1 MNSPP
6 TTSRET
12 AEVGSAVHPGPD
24 PPRARRPAGAGG
36 PRVPGPQP
44 VTDRLHIG
52 RWRPTTR
59 VRFLV
64 LAIVVI
70 LVAFA
75 GLALGS
81 VRLPLPEVIAAL
93 TGNPADET
101 TNIILQ
107 DVRGPRTIT
116 ALLVGAAL
124 GVSGLQMQTLFRN
137 PLADPYVLGVSS
149 GASLGVALVVLAVG
163 TSAYGTSFSTGLGL
177 GGDVG
182 VVVAAALGSA
192 MVMTLVLAVGRRV
205 QSSTT
210 LLLVGVMVGY
220 FVSAGVTVLLAGAQP
235 ELVAQY
241 TRWGFG
247 SYRGVT
253 WRNLTVLVPLLIT
266 GLLLAVPLAKPLNA
280 LLLGE
285 RYAQTLGLN
294 IRVLRTMLIACTSV
308 LAGSA
313 TAFCGPIAFLG
324 IAIPH
329 LTRGLFATSDHRVL
343 VPACAMTGGAI
354 ALMAEIL
361 AQLPGEE
368 ILPLNAIN
376 AVFGA
381 PVVIAILIRRRR
393 VVAA

>member
-1 MNSPP
+1 MVTAPP
-6 TTSRET
+6 TSREVDGRVSEPLDEHAHAIHRAPRRRDGVT
-12 AEVGSAVHPGPD
+12 TPVRFAVLSAV
-24 PPRARRPAGAGG
+24 
-36 PRVPGPQP
+36 
-44 VTDRLHIG
+44 
-52 RWRPTTR
+52 
-59 VRFLV
+59 
-64 LAIVVI
+64 VVMVG
-70 LVAFA
+70 LA

-81 VRLPLPEVIAAL
+81 VRLPLAEVIAGL
-93 TGNPADET
+93 TGGHADST
-101 TNIILQ
+101 TLLILH

-149 GASLGVALVVLAVG
+149 GASLGVAIVVLAVG

-177 GGDVG
+177 TGDIG

-192 MVMTLVLAVGRRV
+192 VVMTLVLAIGRRV

-247 SYRGVT
+247 SYHGVT
-253 WRNLTVLVPLLIT
+253 WRNLTVLVPLLIA
-266 GLLLAVPLAKPLNA
+266 GLLVAVPLAKPLNA

-285 RYAQTLGLN
+285 RYARTLGLN
-294 IRVLRTMLIACTSV
+294 IRLIRTLLIACTSI
-308 LAGSA
+308 LAGAA

-329 LTRGLFATSDHRVL
+329 LTRGLFGTSDHRIL
-343 VPACAMTGGAI
+343 VPACALVGGSV
-354 ALMAEIL
+354 ALAADIM
-361 AQLPGEE
+361 AQLPGDG
-368 ILPLNAIN
+368 ILPLNAVN

-393 VVAA
+393 VVGA